1 MGTTEEFCLER
12 IKSETSIAHPDEDR
26 AQGRDPS
33 LIYTLENHQH
43 TVFEGVGLDKNILG
57 GNRNKGAKPGRV
69 LKE

>member
-1 MGTTEEFCLER
+1 MER

-33 LIYTLENHQH
+33 LICTLKDHQH
-43 TVFEGVGLDKNILG
+43 TVFEGIGLDKNILG
-57 GNRNKGAKPGRV
+57 GNRNKEAKPGRA